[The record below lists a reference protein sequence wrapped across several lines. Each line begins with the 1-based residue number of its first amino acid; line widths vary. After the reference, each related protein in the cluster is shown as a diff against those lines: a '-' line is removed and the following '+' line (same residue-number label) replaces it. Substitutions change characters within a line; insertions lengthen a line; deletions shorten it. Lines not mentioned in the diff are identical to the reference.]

1 MTTKRAASAAP
12 RKAADG
18 TYRFVCDAGRDAE
31 TGRRRQARRKGSRTK
46 REAQQEMDRLRTSV
60 AETTLVPPAQ

>member
-18 TYRFVCDAGRDAE
+18 TYRFVCDAGRGAE
-31 TGRRRQARRKGSRTK
+31 TGRRQARRKGSRTK